1 MWLLK
6 RLFSRSPAVDC
17 SQLLHTLLA
26 EAIALDLSPLDIQN
40 AHEMLDHNEQL
51 LCFDIIANQLHSYDL
66 EITPAF
72 YALLVAAGQCL
83 QVDPSTYAFNQEL
96 IRSPTHVPKPVRQQ
110 LASLLASLQ
119 GGRV

>member
-6 RLFSRSPAVDC
+6 RLFSRSPAVEC
-17 SQLLHTLLA
+17 SQLLHALLA

-72 YALLVAAGQCL
+72 YALLAATGQCL
-83 QVDPSTYAFNQEL
+83 QVDPSTYAFNQEF
-96 IRSPTHVPKPVRQQ
+96 IRTPTHIPQPVKQQ
-110 LASLLASLQ
+110 LAALLVSLQ
-119 GGRV
+119 SRRV